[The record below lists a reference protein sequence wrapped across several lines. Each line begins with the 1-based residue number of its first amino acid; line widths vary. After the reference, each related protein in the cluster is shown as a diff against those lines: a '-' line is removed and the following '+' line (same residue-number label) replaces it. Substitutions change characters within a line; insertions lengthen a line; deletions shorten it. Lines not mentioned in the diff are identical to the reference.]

1 MPLKMVANE
10 IYNIFFAMAKI
21 HNNERLQNKH
31 AKGFF
36 VVKLSY
42 ISNDVDT
49 MNYCQIMAEKLM
61 NYCQIMAENLIAC

>member
-1 MPLKMVANE
+1 MKSI
-10 IYNIFFAMAKI
+10 IYS
-21 HNNERLQNKH
+21 LQWRKSITTSGCKTKH